1 MGIENTQKPIVAKN
15 LKTNF
20 IVCIVVVVVL
30 ILVFALVNA
39 FVRIETKKDEGQNK
53 EEVKQETQITDD
65 MTKIEGGNYF
75 EKDKNKP
82 KDKSENNQEKP
93 VLQEQQ
99 LQSQQNVNYNNGIDT
114 SELMRAYYSKLVQDE
129 EQARS
134 SQIGFNTG
142 NSNKSTSSSNNYNGN
157 QNNNYQENGF
167 PNQYQDQ
174 NMQKNKVDFANNAK
188 KNSFYNSYQEETPLS
203 KYEVMA
209 GTFIPATLITGINSD
224 LPSNSVAVVR
234 ENVYDSVTGNYL
246 LIPKGTKIIGKYDSG
261 VSFGQDRLL
270 IVWQRLIYPNGK
282 YIGLDNMGGVDLSGY
297 AGFNGKVNNHFFK
310 LLQAVVLSS
319 AMGAGSAIV
328 SDNGAD
334 DWRTEA
340 GKGAGNVILDFGN
353 KMGEKILNRQ
363 PTIEIKQGYRFNIM
377 VQSDLILTPYRGQ

>member
-1 MGIENTQKPIVAKN
+1 MGIENIQKPEISKN
-15 LKTNF
+15 LKTNV
-20 IVCIVVVVVL
+20 IVCAVVVVAL

-39 FVRIETKKDEGQNK
+39 FVRIESKKEEVPKQ
-53 EEVKQETQITDD
+53 EEVKQEAQITDA
-65 MTKIEGGNYF
+65 MTGSGSGNYF
-75 EKDKNKP
+75 EKNKP
-82 KDKSENNQEKP
+82 KDNNQNSQEKP

-99 LQSQQNVNYNNGIDT
+99 PQQVINYNNGIDT
-114 SELMRAYYSKLVQDE
+114 SELMRAYYSKLIQDE

-142 NSNKSTSSSNNYNGN
+142 TSNKGTSLNNSNGNNS
-157 QNNNYQENGF
+157 NNNYQENGY

-174 NMQKNKVDFANNAK
+174 NMQTNKIDFANNAK
-188 KNSFYNSYQEETPLS
+188 KNNFYNSYQEETPLS

-224 LPSNSVAVVR
+224 LPSNSVAIVR

-297 AGFNGKVNNHFFK
+297 AGFTGKVNNHFFK

-328 SDNGAD
+328 SDNGED